1 MKNTRQMGKLKLFY
15 VILAGLFTASC
26 SSTKNLSDNQRLY
39 TGSDVKIHS
48 SAKISKKQKKEME
61 SELQALARPKPNS
74 KVLGMPVKLWVYNFA
89 GTPDKKGL
97 RHWLKYK
104 VGEAPVLYS
113 QKAVEKSRAV
123 FQNRLENRGYFHDT
137 VTVDTISKNKKIKA
151 VYTAEIGEQ
160 YKIAAVTFPN
170 DSSAISKQIQRITKR
185 TFLKKGRPYDLD
197 VIKNE
202 RERIDGNLKQHGYYY
217 FNPDYLLMKV
227 DSTVGNHQVDIDV
240 RIKNETATKAKEAY
254 RIKDVVVYADYD
266 IQSDTNLTRNNAI
279 KYEGYTIVD
288 PEKKFQ
294 PKIFSRALI
303 FKPGDLYKRKDHDL
317 SLNRLITLGVYKF
330 VKVRFEDVDTVKGNY
345 LNAFYYLTPAD
356 KKSIRFEVSAITKS
370 NSSNGGELSVTW
382 KNRNLL
388 KGAELLTVSLYGGME
403 RQILNAAS
411 RVYTN
416 RLGTDVNLYVPRIL
430 SPFRFQTNS
439 GFVPKT
445 VFNPGFEFYNRTDQ
459 YTITSVHLNTG
470 YVWKENIKKEH
481 QFNFISIAYV
491 RPSNITDSFQR
502 QLDTN
507 IALARSI
514 ERQFIIG
521 SSYNFNYNSQ
531 NEPNHRKNNFYFN
544 GSLELSGNLIGLI
557 GGANIN
563 KGKTISIFNTP
574 VSQFIRTQV
583 ELRHYLRLGKYNM
596 LASRVIGGVGYAYG
610 NSNTMPFVKEFFAG
624 GTSDIRAFSSRSL
637 GPGSFYGGNP
647 KVVGYL
653 PEQPGDIK
661 LEANTEYRAK
671 LFSVVRGA
679 LFIDAGNTWTVRE
692 DSLRPGAKFSNAFLS
707 QVAVG
712 VGAGL
717 RFDFNIIVLRLDAAF
732 PVRKPY
738 LTTGSRWVFDEI
750 NFGSSDWRKENL
762 VFNLAIGY
770 PF

>member
-1 MKNTRQMGKLKLFY
+1 MDKLKLCY
-15 VILAGLFTASC
+15 VILAVVFAASC
-26 SSTKNLSDNQRLY
+26 SSTKNLKDNQRLY
-39 TGSDVKIHS
+39 TGAEVNIHS
-48 SAKISKKQKKEME
+48 TANISKKQKKEIKTELE
-61 SELQALARPKPNS
+61 SLARPKPNS

-89 GTPDKKGL
+89 GTPEKKGL

-113 QKAVEKSRAV
+113 QKAAEKNRAV

-137 VTVDTISKNKKIKA
+137 VTLDTISKNKKIKS
-151 VYTAEIGEQ
+151 VYTAEIGKQ
-160 YKIAAVTFPN
+160 YTIAAVSFPN
-170 DSSAISKQIQRITKR
+170 DSGALAKQIQKIKKWS
-185 TFLKKGRPYDLD
+185 FLKKGRPYDLD

-202 RERIDGNLKQHGYYY
+202 RDRIDKNLKQHGYYY
-217 FNPDYLLMKV
+217 FSPDYLFMKV
-227 DSTVGNHQVDIDV
+227 DSTVGNQQVNIDV
-240 RIKNETATKAKEAY
+240 RIKAETASKAKEQY
-254 RIKDVVVYADYD
+254 RINDVVVYADYD
-266 IQSDTNLTRNNAI
+266 IQSDTNLTTNNAI
-279 KYEGYTIVD
+279 KYSGYTIVD
-288 PEKKFQ
+288 PEQKFQ

-330 VKVRFEDVDTVKGNY
+330 VKVWFEDVDTVKGNY
-345 LNAFYYLTPAD
+345 LNAFYYLTPTD
-356 KKSIRFEVSAITKS
+356 KKSIRFEASAITKS

-388 KGAELLTVSLYGGME
+388 KGAELLTVSVYGGME
-403 RQILNAAS
+403 RQILNSSS

-430 SPFRFQTNS
+430 SPFRFETNS

-459 YTITSVHLNTG
+459 YTLTSSHLNTG
-470 YVWKENIKKEH
+470 YVWKENVKKEH
-481 QFNFISIAYV
+481 QLNVIAIAYV

-507 IALARSI
+507 LALARSI

-531 NEPNHRKNNFYFN
+531 NEPNYRKNNFYFN

-563 KGKTISIFNTP
+563 KGKTISLFNTP
-574 VSQFIRTQV
+574 ISQFIRTQV
-583 ELRHYLRLGKYNM
+583 EFRHYLRFGKYNM
-596 LASRVIGGVGYAYG
+596 LASRAIGGIGYAYG

-637 GPGSFYGGNP
+637 GPGSYYGGNP

-661 LEANTEYRAK
+661 IEANTEYRAK

-707 QVAVG
+707 EVAVG

-717 RFDFNIIVLRLDAAF
+717 RLDFNIIVLRLDAAF

-738 LTTGSRWVFDEI
+738 LPSGSRWVFDEI